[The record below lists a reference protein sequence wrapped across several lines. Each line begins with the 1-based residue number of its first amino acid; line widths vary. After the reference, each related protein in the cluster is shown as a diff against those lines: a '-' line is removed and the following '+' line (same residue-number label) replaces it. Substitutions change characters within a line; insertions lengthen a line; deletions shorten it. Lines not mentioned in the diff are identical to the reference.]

1 MFTYALDE
9 YGDFEGLKNTNK
21 PIYIGGVIYDDH
33 SIRREEVIERKRIKA
48 YYKSVIS
55 EAASIANCTS
65 NFSYP
70 EALHSNG
77 DADRD
82 RNVVRPVKEIV
93 KSKSPA

>member
-65 NFSYP
+65 NLSLIHISEP
-70 EALHSNG
+70 TRRS
-77 DADRD
+77 
-82 RNVVRPVKEIV
+82 
-93 KSKSPA
+93 

>member
-48 YYKSVIS
+48 YYKCRI
-55 EAASIANCTS
+55 
-65 NFSYP
+65 
-70 EALHSNG
+70 G
-77 DADRD
+77 G
-82 RNVVRPVKEIV
+82 
-93 KSKSPA
+93 